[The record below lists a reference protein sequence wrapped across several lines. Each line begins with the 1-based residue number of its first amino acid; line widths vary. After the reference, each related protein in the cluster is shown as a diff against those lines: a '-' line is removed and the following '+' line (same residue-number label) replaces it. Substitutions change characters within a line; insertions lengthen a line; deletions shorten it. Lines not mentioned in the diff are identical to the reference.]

1 MSPALFFFT
10 FSTCWFQ
17 LTPEE
22 ELEKQYRDYKAEF
35 EKWKENNKNAVGTE
49 AYIIYVE
56 KFEAWEREVENRR
69 EEIRAKAQEAQETQK
84 AQAQAA
90 AEAKRKKE
98 LEAEEEKKKQQEAE
112 AAAQAVAYAQH
123 QQSYLAHHQ
132 AALQKEQLMRQ
143 QQEAAVL
150 QSVDAAAETLDK
162 SRMADVMQQME
173 QMAQLMIGGQS
184 TESFEADGKGMG
196 GLSHPVRKNKTFFFT
211 GLYQQQVSQPAPQPA
226 QQAIGPPPQLWGN
239 DRVIFDSSDP
249 MFKKW
254 GQRAAPPYHKPAY
267 KPPPTNY
274 QLSPCWL
281 FVEQMKEEK
290 LMLPPPVNMPPPSVV
305 PTFAPPGH

>member
-1 MSPALFFFT
+1 
-10 FSTCWFQ
+10 
-17 LTPEE
+17 
-22 ELEKQYRDYKAEF
+22 
-35 EKWKENNKNAVGTE
+35 
-49 AYIIYVE
+49 
-56 KFEAWEREVENRR
+56 
-69 EEIRAKAQEAQETQK
+69 
-84 AQAQAA
+84 
-90 AEAKRKKE
+90 
-98 LEAEEEKKKQQEAE
+98 
-112 AAAQAVAYAQH
+112 
-123 QQSYLAHHQ
+123 
-132 AALQKEQLMRQ
+132 
-143 QQEAAVL
+143 
-150 QSVDAAAETLDK
+150 
-162 SRMADVMQQME
+162 
-173 QMAQLMIGGQS
+173 
-184 TESFEADGKGMG
+184 MG
-196 GLSHPVRKNKTFFFT
+196 GLSHPVGKNKTFFFT

-305 PTFAPPGH
+305 PTFAPPGHWSCIWGVLFFSGKFCFFTMSFRELFHFEGELGSWRLIIKKYFLCVL

>member
-1 MSPALFFFT
+1 M
-10 FSTCWFQ
+10 

-22 ELEKQYRDYKAEF
+22 QLEKQYRDYKASF
-35 EKWKENNKNAVGTE
+35 EKWKEDNKNAVGTE

-69 EEIRAKAQEAQETQK
+69 EEIRAEAQEAQETQK

-112 AAAQAVAYAQH
+112 AAAQAAAYAQH

-143 QQEAAVL
+143 QQEAVAL
-150 QSVDAAAETLDK
+150 QTVDAAAETLDK

-173 QMAQLMIGGQS
+173 QMAQLVMGGQNA
-184 TESFEADGKGMG
+184 ESFETD
-196 GLSHPVRKNKTFFFT
+196 
-211 GLYQQQVSQPAPQPA
+211 GLYQQQITQPAPQPA
-226 QQAIGPPPQLWGN
+226 HQTVGPPPQLWGN
-239 DRVIFDSSDP
+239 DRVIFDSNDP
-249 MFKKW
+249 MFKRW
-254 GQRAAPPYHKPAY
+254 GLRAAPPYHKPAY
-267 KPPPTNY
+267 KPPPPSY
-274 QLSPCWL
+274 QPSPCWL

-290 LMLPPPVNMPPPSVV
+290 LMLPPPVNIPPPSVV
-305 PTFAPPGH
+305 PGFAPPGH

>member
-1 MSPALFFFT
+1 LA
-10 FSTCWFQ
+10 FQ

-49 AYIIYVE
+49 PYMAYVE

-84 AQAQAA
+84 AEAQAA

-112 AAAQAVAYAQH
+112 AAAQAAAYAQH

-132 AALQKEQLMRQ
+132 AAIQKEQLMRQ
-143 QQEAAVL
+143 QQEVTAL
-150 QSVDAAAETLDK
+150 QNVDTSTETLDK

-173 QMAQLMIGGQS
+173 QMAQMVMSGQNA
-184 TESFEADGKGMG
+184 ESFEADGI
-196 GLSHPVRKNKTFFFT
+196 
-211 GLYQQQVSQPAPQPA
+211 YQQQIAQPAPQPA
-226 QQAIGPPPQLWGN
+226 QQIIGPPPQLWGN

-249 MFKKW
+249 MYKRW
-254 GQRAAPPYHKPAY
+254 GLRAAPPYHKPPY
-267 KPPPTNY
+267 KPPPPNY
-274 QLSPCWL
+274 QPLPCWL
-281 FVEQMKEEK
+281 FVEQMKDEK
-290 LMLPPPVNMPPPSVV
+290 LILPSLVNVPPPSII
-305 PTFAPPGH
+305 PSFTARGH